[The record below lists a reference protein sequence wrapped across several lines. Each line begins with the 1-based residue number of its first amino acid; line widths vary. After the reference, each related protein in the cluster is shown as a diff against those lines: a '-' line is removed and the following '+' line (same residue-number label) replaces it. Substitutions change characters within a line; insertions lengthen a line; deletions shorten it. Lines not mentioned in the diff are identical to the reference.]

1 MLLWYYW
8 RDYICCFC
16 HSILKLDNWL
26 FKSLRRIISDFGF
39 AVDSRRLT
47 IIMIILSLEFVDLQV
62 ELNLSIVAVV
72 IIQVDWQFSSLDLIN
87 EWIIAEKWE
96 ENKFHSVNYQKLII
110 ISVEIWNREKN
121 RSLNYFQFYCIIS
134 IFYISLELIK
144 IKIKYLLASFDSNK
158 FSIFFNLCV
167 PSSYKHKKSP
177 QKSLQNVRKLEM
189 FNVRQEFAR
198 TIKYKTPQI
207 FPPANV
213 I

>member
-134 IFYISLELIK
+134 IFLHLPW
-144 IKIKYLLASFDSNK
+144 A
-158 FSIFFNLCV
+158 
-167 PSSYKHKKSP
+167 H
-177 QKSLQNVRKLEM
+177 
-189 FNVRQEFAR
+189 
-198 TIKYKTPQI
+198 
-207 FPPANV
+207 
-213 I
+213 